1 VLYRTLGKTGLNVSI
16 LGFGASPLGNEF
28 STIDPQEGQRA
39 VHCAIDLGI
48 NYFDVS
54 PYYGRTLAETRL
66 GEALVGR
73 RDRVILATKCGR
85 YGAKD
90 EAAGFDFSA
99 ERITRSV
106 DESLHRLH
114 TDYIDVLQAHD
125 IEFADRQQI
134 IGETLP
140 AMFRLKESGK
150 IRFVGITAYPLYL
163 LRDVAVAGAVDTVLS
178 FCRYDLL
185 DNSLDEVLAPAAR
198 EHGFGLI
205 NASPLHMGALSQRG
219 APAWHQAPER
229 VLDAA
234 RRAAS
239 YCQERGADIA
249 DLAMQFALAYP
260 LVATTLAGMS
270 KVAHVE
276 RNAALVG
283 APPHPELLA
292 AVSALLAS
300 SANVVWYEGRVENRD
315 PGAIPARS

>member
-66 GEALVGR
+66 GEALVGH

-85 YGAKD
+85 YDRDQG
-90 EAAGFDFSA
+90 GFDFSA
-99 ERITRSV
+99 ARITRSV
-106 DESLHRLH
+106 DESLRRLH
-114 TDYIDVLQAHD
+114 TDHIDVLQAHD

-150 IRFVGITAYPLYL
+150 VRFVGITAYPLYL

-185 DNSLDEVLAPAAR
+185 DNSLDQVLAPAAR
-198 EHGFGLI
+198 ERGFGLI

-229 VLDAA
+229 VLEVA
-234 RRAAS
+234 RRAAV
-239 YCQERGADIA
+239 YCQERGVDIA
-249 DLAMQFALAYP
+249 ELAMQFALAYP
-260 LVATTLAGMS
+260 QVATTLTGMS

-283 APPHPELLA
+283 TQPDPELLA
-292 AVSALLAS
+292 AVAELLAPV
-300 SANVVWYEGRVENRD
+300 ANVVWYEGLVENRD
-315 PGAIPARS
+315 PGAVPARA